1 MLRNVRKANRSNQL
15 LDPLTGVYSRASF
28 DSRLQEEVARAQ
40 RYMLPFSLLIV
51 DIDHFKSINDGF
63 GHEIGDK
70 ALVEFANRLQEA
82 TRRGDL
88 IFRLGGDEFVLL
100 LPNTGK
106 DEATRVAQRLLEA
119 VRSKPF
125 DTEPPI
131 TLTVS
136 IGVSFFLHEG
146 PTPSELMRTAD
157 RHAYLAKRLGRD
169 RVVIEDAQEGGKLSF
184 DDLSRLIERDEAQE
198 RLHRYL
204 DSLKVHPRSVLR
216 VTGKSGCGQ
225 TRFLAEVENLS
236 RLHGLAVL
244 KLRGSR
250 ALQARVYGALTEMQ
264 GMDGLPHPSAGV
276 AAYSAILSKKVVD
289 EGWAGLVM
297 VVDDLRYVDH
307 ASLEFLHDLYFSND
321 LVQLALAYADDS
333 DGVSLD
339 FLHEVARPSLIS
351 LTPFSLQG
359 VRLWLRHSL
368 QWEAP
373 QELVDW
379 LYQETSGCPSRLKK
393 LVELLIERELL
404 SNEAGFWN
412 LTPFFTRGYHFDW
425 QLVGGAPKNNLPGRL
440 SDFVGR
446 EAELRRL
453 KSLLQEQRLVTL
465 LGPGGLGK
473 TRLAMQLAAECLPD
487 YRDGVF
493 FIPLAPL
500 ASTDHILT
508 TLAEALQ
515 FSVKPSQDLRQ
526 ELLAY
531 LKPKKMLIIL
541 DAFEHLLEA
550 TPLLVEIIE
559 QALGVRLVVAS
570 RRRLEPPVGVVM
582 ELEALAY
589 PESGAESHPQTYAA
603 VQLFL
608 HDARRAAYQGSGRE
622 VDWLSV
628 GRICRL
634 VRGIP
639 LGLELAAARVD
650 TLSCREIADEIEQ
663 SLEFLLAERKT
674 NSDGEPS
681 LYAVLDAFWR
691 TLSDYEQDVLRRLSV
706 FRGGFNAQAAQQV
719 AGASQFFLYAL
730 SAQSYLRRQAMDP
743 VSSASSSRYE
753 THLLLQQ
760 YALKRLQR
768 SLPEER
774 KTRLAHCK
782 YYMAF
787 LQERADRLHQD
798 HRAQEEIRRELD
810 NVRSAWRFAVENQ
823 LLDLVEQGLAGLS
836 NFCAFTGLLREGLQ
850 VLESALECA
859 RDQHS
864 IDPTPENSRV
874 LGSLLVQQGR
884 MYVLT
889 ADFPEAVK
897 VAAEAEKLTQDR
909 GVTALEAYAA
919 LVLGMAWMG
928 RAEHDIARQCLQR
941 GLTLAQ
947 RAGDRQIEAD
957 CLRNLGNVEFDV
969 SPTEIPRQYYQQSL
983 DLCRQIGDRRGEG
996 ASLNNLGIIAMDH
1009 DDYDEASR
1017 FFEADQ
1023 QITREFRDILGE
1035 AGVLMNLAITE
1046 TMKYHFVI
1054 ARGYLERCFVLLEG
1068 AGARFDTLVALW
1080 AQAFLDL
1087 CQGDLETSRRR
1098 YEEVMLLSDEIGDR
1112 VSRERILMDV
1122 GLLNFRLGDYD
1133 RVNEIAEEC
1142 AAAGREL
1149 KLDDVLGYGLTL
1161 LGHAQLVRGNMEEAR
1176 QAFEESVQTWQRD
1189 NHANLTME
1197 ALAGMTQLELLRG
1210 NIPQALAQAEKILA
1224 YIQAQPLVGLMEPA
1238 YVYLVCCQALERAGD
1253 ARLAQAVE
1261 LSRAWLME
1269 RAELQ
1274 ESPAIKQIFL
1284 ENIPANR
1291 ELRYMIDSYL
1301 S

>member
-1 MLRNVRKANRSNQL
+1 MLRNVRKVSRSNQL

-40 RYMLPFSLLIV
+40 RYELPFSLLIV

-63 GHEIGDK
+63 GHAVGDK
-70 ALVEFANRLQEA
+70 TLVEFANRLQEA

-106 DEATRVAQRLLEA
+106 EEAGNVAQRLMEA
-119 VRSKPF
+119 VRSVPF
-125 DTEPPI
+125 GTDPPV

-136 IGVSFFLHEG
+136 VGVSQFPQAG
-146 PTPSELMRTAD
+146 TTPNELMRTAD
-157 RHAYLAKRLGRD
+157 RYAYLAKRIGRD
-169 RVVIEDAQEGGKLSF
+169 RVVSEDVSTSGKPSF
-184 DDLSRLIERDEAQE
+184 DNLPRLIERDEAQD

-204 DSLKVHPRSVLR
+204 EDLKTHPRSVMR
-216 VTGKSGCGQ
+216 ITGMPGCGQ
-225 TRFLAEVENLS
+225 SRFVTEVENLA
-236 RLHGLAVL
+236 RLHGFAVL
-244 KLRGSR
+244 KLHGSR
-250 ALQARVYGALTEMQ
+250 ALQVRVFGALSEMQ
-264 GMDGLPHPSAGV
+264 GMDGLPHPSTGIV
-276 AAYSAILSKKVVD
+276 VYSSALRKRVVD
-289 EGWAGLVM
+289 EGWAGLVI
-297 VVDDLRYVDH
+297 VIDDLKYIDR
-307 ASLEFLHDLYFSND
+307 ASLGFLHDLFFADD
-321 LVQLALAYADDS
+321 LVQLALVYADDN

-339 FLHEVARPSLIS
+339 FLHEVARPQFVYLQPF
-351 LTPFSLQG
+351 TPQG

-368 QWEAP
+368 QWEPP
-373 QELVDW
+373 QEFVDW
-379 LYQETSGCPSRLKK
+379 LHVETAGRPAWLKK

-404 SNEAGFWN
+404 SHQVGVWSLAPIF
-412 LTPFFTRGYHFDW
+412 TPDYHFGW
-425 QLVGGAPKNNLPGRL
+425 QPTDGAPKNNLPTFTN
-440 SDFVGR
+440 DFIGR
-446 EAELRRL
+446 ETELRQL
-453 KSLLQEQRLVTL
+453 KRLLQEQRLITL

-500 ASTDHILT
+500 ASTDYILT
-508 TLAEALQ
+508 ALAEALR
-515 FSVKPSQDLRQ
+515 FSMKPSQDIRQ
-526 ELLAY
+526 ELLDY
-531 LKPKKMLIIL
+531 LKPKEMLLIL
-541 DAFEHLLEA
+541 DAFEHLLDA

-559 QALGVRLVVAS
+559 QALGVRLLVAS
-570 RRRLEPPVGVVM
+570 RRRLEPLVGAVM
-582 ELEALAY
+582 ELDALAY
-589 PESGAESHPQTYAA
+589 PESAADIHPETYAA

-608 HDARRAAYQGSGRE
+608 HDARRAAYQGSGQE

-650 TLSCREIADEIEQ
+650 TLSCRESADEIEQ
-663 SLEFLLAERKT
+663 SLEFLLAEREP
-674 NSDGEPS
+674 NSDREPS
-681 LYAVLDAFWR
+681 LYALLDSFWR
-691 TLSDYEQDVLRRLSV
+691 TLSEYEQDVLRRLSV
-706 FRGGFNAQAAQQV
+706 FRGGFNAQAALQV

-730 SAQSYLRRQAMDP
+730 SAQSYLRRQP
-743 VSSASSSRYE
+743 VNHASSVSTSRYE

-760 YALKRLQR
+760 YALERLHR
-768 SLPEER
+768 SSAEER

-787 LQERADRLHQD
+787 LQGRADRLHQD
-798 HRAQEEIRRELD
+798 HQAQEEIRRELD

-823 LLDLVEQGLAGLS
+823 LLDLVEQGLVGLA

-850 VLESALECA
+850 AVDSALGRA
-859 RDQHS
+859 RDHHAM
-864 IDPTPENSRV
+864 DPTPENSRV

-889 ADFPEAVK
+889 ADFPEAVR
-897 VAAEAEKLTQDR
+897 VATEAEKLTQDR
-909 GVTALEAYAA
+909 GVTALEAYAE

-928 RAEHDIARQCLQR
+928 RAEHTIARQCLLR
-941 GLTLAQ
+941 GLALAQ

-969 SPTEIPRQYYQQSL
+969 SPSEMARQYYQQSL
-983 DLCRQIGDRRGEG
+983 ELCRQIGDRRGEG

-1017 FFEADQ
+1017 YFEADH
-1023 QITREFRDILGE
+1023 QITHEFGDILGE

-1046 TMKYHFVI
+1046 TMKYHFAI
-1054 ARGYLERCFVLLEG
+1054 ARGYIERCFILLEG
-1068 AGARFDTLVALW
+1068 AGARFDTLVAAW

-1087 CQGDLETSRRR
+1087 CQGDLDTSRRR
-1098 YEEVMLLSDEIGDR
+1098 YEEVLRLSDEIGDR

-1122 GLLNFRLGDYD
+1122 GLLNFRLGDHE
-1133 RVNEIAEEC
+1133 RVWAIAEEC
-1142 AAAGREL
+1142 VAAGREL

-1161 LGHAQLVRGNMEEAR
+1161 LGHAHLVRGNMEEAL
-1176 QAFEESVQTWQRD
+1176 QAFEESAQTWRRD
-1189 NHANLTME
+1189 NHANLIME

-1210 NIPQALAQAEKILA
+1210 NIPQALAHAEKILA

-1261 LSRAWLME
+1261 LSRQWLVE

-1284 ENIPANR
+1284 DNIPANR
-1291 ELRYMIDSYL
+1291 ELQYRVDGT
-1301 S
+1301 